1 MYPKSASG
9 VILEVL
15 LGLRLFAYLM
25 LAHRL
30 LTYLMLAHRISSR
43 STELKQA
50 WLCTHSIAYF
60 HGFDVLVPQDLSP
73 DQAMSREK
81 GQRRKNSFDND
92 LTPFYDIYSFC
103 RLLYTLSI
111 QIVDVSNF
119 LIVIID
125 IFYTSIF

>member
-1 MYPKSASG
+1 MYPKSTSS

-15 LGLRLFAYLM
+15 LRSSLNRLFDAGASLT
-25 LAHRL
+25 HL
-30 LTYLMLAHRISSR
+30 LDASHRISSR

-60 HGFDVLVPQDLSP
+60 HGFDVLVPHDLSP

-92 LTPFYDIYSFC
+92 LTSFYDVYSFC
-103 RLLYTLSI
+103 RLFDALSV
-111 QIVDVSNF
+111 QIVDINF
-119 LIVIID
+119 LIFIND
-125 IFYTSIF
+125 TLYTSIF